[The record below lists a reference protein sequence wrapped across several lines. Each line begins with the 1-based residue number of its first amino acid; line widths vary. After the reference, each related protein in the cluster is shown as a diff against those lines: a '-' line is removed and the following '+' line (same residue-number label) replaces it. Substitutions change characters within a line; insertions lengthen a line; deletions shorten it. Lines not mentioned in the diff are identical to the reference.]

1 MPNRIIFYSIK
12 IRKTFL
18 LWRFQTRTTVTSKFF
33 YIFHAL
39 AIIYVG
45 TNICNVIL
53 RWVNSQWNQSWIF
66 RGSRR
71 WVRRV
76 FMKYWFFSY
85 IPRRELGD
93 IMADCTAGRFEYRRK
108 MHNCLK
114 FKCRWCCDRSNQP
127 VPMYH
132 VSSCRC
138 VRYIILSNGLQTR
151 VCVVAE
157 FEMRWI
163 IAVISQQFRT
173 VETAFRNSRSILK
186 FPRKLFVYKTILK

>member
-1 MPNRIIFYSIK
+1 MKYFTIFLRFYSIK

-18 LWRFQTRTTVTSKFF
+18 LWCFQARITVISKFF

-71 WVRRV
+71 WVRRI

-85 IPRRELGD
+85 IPRREWHNGGLPSARLDGSNTVGRCITVWNLSAVGVVTDLTSRYSCITCLRVAMSD
-93 IMADCTAGRFEYRRK
+93 IYYRTDYGLVCALLL
-108 MHNCLK
+108 NS
-114 FKCRWCCDRSNQP
+114 KCGG
-127 VPMYH
+127 
-132 VSSCRC
+132 
-138 VRYIILSNGLQTR
+138 LSR
-151 VCVVAE
+151 
-157 FEMRWI
+157 
-163 IAVISQQFRT
+163 
-173 VETAFRNSRSILK
+173 
-186 FPRKLFVYKTILK
+186 